1 MCRVTYGLTLT
12 VGYGIT
18 DSYSQIDK
26 NTAKTPE
33 KVRFTLL
40 TFSRWWWDMPSALLM
55 ALGSLLDARAT
66 RLCGHGDHAV
76 LNLIRPIKLQL
87 WQVVGAK

>member
-12 VGYGIT
+12 VGYGVT

-33 KVRFTLL
+33 NVMLTLV
-40 TFSRWWWDMPSALLM
+40 TFSCRWWDMPSALLM
-55 ALGSLLDARAT
+55 ALGSLFDAAT
-66 RLCGHGDHAV
+66 IGLKANRDHAV
-76 LNLIRPIKLQL
+76 PSLFRPIKLQQ
-87 WQVVGAK
+87 WQVFGAK

>member
-18 DSYSQIDK
+18 DSYSQIAK

-33 KVRFTLL
+33 KVRLTLL
-40 TFSRWWWDMPSALLM
+40 TFSCCWWGMPEM
-55 ALGSLLDARAT
+55 GK
-66 RLCGHGDHAV
+66 AV
-76 LNLIRPIKLQL
+76 PGTLEIIVAMGFR
-87 WQVVGAK
+87 

>member
-33 KVRFTLL
+33 KVRLTLL
-40 TFSRWWWDMPSALLM
+40 TFSCRWWDVPDTGNTVSGTFESIVAAGFL
-55 ALGSLLDARAT
+55 
-66 RLCGHGDHAV
+66 
-76 LNLIRPIKLQL
+76 
-87 WQVVGAK
+87 